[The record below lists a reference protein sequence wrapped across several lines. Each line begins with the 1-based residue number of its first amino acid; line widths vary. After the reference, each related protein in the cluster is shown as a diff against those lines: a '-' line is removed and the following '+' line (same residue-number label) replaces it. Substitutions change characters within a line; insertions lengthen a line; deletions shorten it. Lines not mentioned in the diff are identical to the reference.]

1 MQSNNV
7 LIRLVMLVLI
17 ILTTLLVGCGGYP
30 KLIERE
36 KIYGTSGEDLSIFH
50 RVAEQDGGLG
60 LKYPGYL
67 IGIEKALRE
76 KIDFNDVEE
85 IFNEENLENNKEYI
99 ANVKKIIGKRQK
111 KRTFISHIVE
121 YSLENTSNKNSIPY
135 IKERFIF
142 NVYDKQVNPKGIYS
156 QGLKKLEELEIGI
169 KDKMNDGT
177 QYTHIFLYSMG
188 WNTDQQE
195 SFRNYNSLLTHMIKS
210 KKRQASFN
218 PLFIGISW
226 PSEWK
231 WKYFGDFVRLLSY
244 GNKADD
250 ADEVG
255 LIWVNK
261 ILREILVPV
270 KKDARKKGK
279 YIPLILIGHSFG
291 ARVITRAVFSN
302 GLIEIKFRSE
312 SLGNTHTGKSL
323 NDPEFTEPNEID
335 LVIGLQGAFSINRF
349 IPEESKEGV
358 PYSEFSE
365 YASKFVFT
373 WSKHDFANPVARWIT
388 GAKHIGGLPG
398 YKQSMKQ
405 EFQAK
410 FDHFTIEV
418 DNNMNN
424 SYDVDYIGIDET
436 QEWKQSFS
444 ERSKISIVDATN
456 LVKNKP
462 YGKGGNAHSDIFT
475 PGIASFIWDCIS
487 NLKNN

>member
-1 MQSNNV
+1 MQNRNLV
-7 LIRLVMLVLI
+7 FRLLSLTLI
-17 ILTTLLVGCGGYP
+17 ISMTFLVGCGGYP

-50 RVAEQDGGLG
+50 RVAERDGGLG

-85 IFNEENLENNKEYI
+85 IFNEEILGNNEDYI

-121 YSLENTSNKNSIPY
+121 YSSGNSNYKDSIPY

-142 NVYDKQVNPKGIYS
+142 NAYDKNVDPKGIYS
-156 QGLKKLEELEIGI
+156 QGLKKLDELKGEIG
-169 KDKMNDGT
+169 KNLKNGT

-195 SFRNYNSLLTHMIKS
+195 SFRNYNSLLAQMIKS
-210 KKRQASFN
+210 KNRQESFN

-226 PSEWK
+226 PSEWR
-231 WKYFGDFVRLLSY
+231 WKYFGDIVRLLSY

-261 ILREILVPV
+261 VLREILVPI
-270 KKDARKKGK
+270 KKDAKDKGK
-279 YIPLILIGHSFG
+279 DIPLILIGHSFG

-302 GLIEIKFRSE
+302 GLVEIEIGDE
-312 SLGNTHTGKSL
+312 STENIHTGNPFSE
-323 NDPEFTEPNEID
+323 PETSEPEEID

-349 IPEESKEGV
+349 IPEESEEGA
-358 PYSEFSE
+358 PYSEFSK
-365 YASKFVFT
+365 YSNKFVFT
-373 WSKHDFANPVARWIT
+373 WSRHDFANPVARWIT
-388 GAKHIGGLPG
+388 GARHIGGLPG
-398 YKQSMKQ
+398 YKQSQKK
-405 EFQAK
+405 EFRDK

-418 DNNMNN
+418 DSNINN
-424 SYDVDYIGIDET
+424 SYDVDYVGIKES
-436 QEWKQSFS
+436 QEWEQSFS
-444 ERSKISIVDATN
+444 ERLKISIVDATN

>member
-1 MQSNNV
+1 MANNNV
-7 LIRLVMLVLI
+7 LFRHVSLTLL
-17 ILTTLLVGCGGYP
+17 ILTTLLVGCGSYP

-50 RVAEQDGGLG
+50 RVAEQNGGLG

-85 IFNEENLENNKEYI
+85 IFNEEKLENNAEYI

-121 YSLENTSNKNSIPY
+121 YSLENTNNEDSIPY

-142 NVYDKQVNPKGIYS
+142 NAYDKQVDPIGIYS
-156 QGLKKLEELEIGI
+156 QGLKRLEDLKADI
-169 KDKMNDGT
+169 KDNMKDGT

-195 SFRNYNSLLTHMIKS
+195 SFRNYNSLLTQMVKS
-210 KKRQASFN
+210 KNRQESFN

-226 PSEWK
+226 PSEWR

-244 GNKADD
+244 GTKADD

-261 ILREILVPV
+261 VLWKILVPI
-270 KKDARKKGK
+270 KKEAIDKGK
-279 YIPLILIGHSFG
+279 DIPLILIGHSFG

-302 GLIEIKFRSE
+302 GLVQTKICNESSENIHSAKPLNKSE
-312 SLGNTHTGKSL
+312 S
-323 NDPEFTEPNEID
+323 TEPKDID

-349 IPEESKEGV
+349 IPEESGEGA

-388 GAKHIGGLPG
+388 GARHIGGFHG
-398 YKQSMKQ
+398 YKQSKKQ
-405 EFQAK
+405 EFKAK

-418 DNNMNN
+418 DSNMNN
-424 SYDVDYIGIDET
+424 SYDVDYVGIKEK
-436 QEWKQSFS
+436 QKWEQSFS